1 VRVREVCLGA
11 YAHQDVPF
19 EKLVEELQPARELSH
34 HPLFQVMLALQNA
47 PTTADV
53 NMKGLELRRIEVEN
67 NTAKFDLLLVMEG
80 DGPELQGM
88 IEYSA
93 ELFEPGTMQ
102 RLLGHYE
109 RLLAEL
115 VKDPEQRLWQ
125 VQMLGDSEREQV
137 LFEWNQER
145 LDFPDDC
152 SIHDLIEAQA
162 QRTPQ
167 ATALIFGK
175 QRLSYQELN
184 IRANQLAHYLR
195 RLHIGPESL
204 VGVCLQR
211 SPEMVIAL
219 LGILKAGGAYV
230 PLDPAYPKERLSLI
244 LKDSEAEVLLTQRS
258 LVESLPAHEVK
269 VICLD
274 AEATT
279 LAEQSEQTPKVA
291 MSAHNLAYLIY
302 TSGSTGRPKGAAIE
316 HRSAVA
322 LLHWARQFYSDA
334 ELDGVL
340 ASTSICFDLSV
351 FELFAP
357 LSWGGKVMLVEN
369 ALSLGGISEAVRL
382 INTVPSAMAELVRL
396 GAVPET
402 AKTINLAGEPISPAL
417 VDQVYEQL
425 GVERIYNLY
434 GPSEDTTYSS
444 VAQVERA
451 GRKSPPIGRA
461 IANTQLYIVDGELEL
476 SPVGAYGEICLGGE
490 GLARGY
496 HGRSEQTAERFV
508 PNPYSQ
514 QGGRRLYRTGDIGR
528 NRADGVVEYVGRAD
542 HQVKVR
548 GYRIELGEVEAVLRE
563 QEWVSEAVVLVR
575 EDEPGDKR
583 LVAYLAADGAAED
596 GAGAKASE
604 LRLATLRQYA
614 KERLPEYMVPA
625 AYVLLNELPLTPTG
639 KVDRKALPA
648 PERSRSQ
655 LAAEYISPSTNMER
669 SIHAIWQ
676 DLLQT
681 EQIGVHDNFFDLGG
695 HSLLLIQVLV
705 RLRAA
710 IGHEVALIEVFQYP
724 TIHSLATH
732 LSRKRDVPLASQST
746 EELVEKLKEGKGRL
760 QQRLS
765 KVKSLESQGNLK

>member
-1 VRVREVCLGA
+1 MHHRDSFSGSHLQRILCVDRER
-11 YAHQDVPF
+11 F
-19 EKLVEELQPARELSH
+19 S
-34 HPLFQVMLALQNA
+34 
-47 PTTADV
+47 
-53 NMKGLELRRIEVEN
+53 
-67 NTAKFDLLLVMEG
+67 
-80 DGPELQGM
+80 
-88 IEYSA
+88 
-93 ELFEPGTMQ
+93 
-102 RLLGHYE
+102 
-109 RLLAEL
+109 
-115 VKDPEQRLWQ
+115 
-125 VQMLGDSEREQV
+125 
-137 LFEWNQER
+137 
-145 LDFPDDC
+145 PDDC

-167 ATALIFGK
+167 ATALIFGE

-219 LGILKAGGAYV
+219 LGILKAGSAYV

-258 LVESLPAHEVK
+258 LVESLPTHKVK

-279 LAEQSEQTPKVA
+279 LAEQSEQTPRVA
-291 MSAHNLAYLIY
+291 VSAHNLAYLIY

-322 LLHWARQFYSDA
+322 LLYWARQFYSDA

-357 LSWGGKVMLVEN
+357 LSWGGKVVLVEN
-369 ALSLGGISEAVRL
+369 ALSLGGISGTVSL

-417 VDQVYEQL
+417 VDQVYEQV

-444 VAQVERA
+444 VAQVERD
-451 GRKSPPIGRA
+451 GRKSPPIGRP

-514 QGGRRLYRTGDIGR
+514 QGGSRLYRTGDIGR

-563 QEWVSEAVVLVR
+563 QEWVSEVVVLVR

-583 LVAYLAADGAAED
+583 LVAYLAVEGAAED
-596 GAGAKASE
+596 GAGAKDSE

-614 KERLPEYMVPA
+614 KERLPEYMAPS

-655 LAAEYISPSTNMER
+655 LAAEYIAPSTNIER

-724 TIHSLATH
+724 TIHALSTH
-732 LSRKRDVPLASQST
+732 LSRKEDVTLSSQST
-746 EELVEKLKEGKGRL
+746 EELVEKLNAGKGRL
-760 QQRLS
+760 QQRLR
-765 KVKSLESQGNLK
+765 KVKSLEGQGNPK